1 MSQAAV
7 VLKDNWS
14 ISCNTAAQYEGMKTL
29 LQKLGYT
36 FEADDEYEEKYT
48 TVCSSDMTTGGVTQ
62 GYSFYSSY
70 NHFEDIM
77 DFLVFHLG
85 AETVVAVQLEAKRAQ
100 FDAIKRELDAL
111 VQQAA

>member
-14 ISCNTAAQYEGMKTL
+14 ITCSNATQYEGMKAL

-36 FEADDEYEEKYT
+36 FEEDDQYVGFYS
-48 TVCSSDMTTGGVTQ
+48 TVCSSDMTIGGVTQ
-62 GYSFYSSY
+62 GHICPQDT
-70 NHFEDIM
+70 HFEDIM

-85 AETVVAVQLEAKRAQ
+85 AENIVAIQLEAKRAQ
-100 FDAIKRELDAL
+100 FDIIRQELDAL

>member
-14 ISCNTAAQYEGMKTL
+14 ISCSNATQYEGMKAL

-36 FEADDEYEEKYT
+36 FEEDDEYDAQYT
-48 TVCSSDMTTGGVTQ
+48 TVCSSDFTKSGVTQ
-62 GYSFYSSY
+62 GYVCYSEY
-70 NHFEDIM
+70 NHFENVM

-85 AETVVAVQLEAKRAQ
+85 AEHEVVVQLEAKRAQ
-100 FDAIKRELDAL
+100 IEAIAQEMYAIAM
-111 VQQAA
+111 AA